1 MTKTEVTE
9 LNRLDQEML
18 EALRARA
25 SAGKRSSARRHK
37 LAMSDFKEI
46 HRKVYRASPVD
57 AFESREILNCLER
70 LENQGGI
77 QQMGRTDKERL
88 ELPMNI
94 WVHSPPPPIE
104 PEVTMPPLHEKM
116 SRVAHE
122 WGNRKAKQLTAYVA
136 VNEWFMSDPDLTPA
150 PLCERALEIFG
161 KRKFL
166 TYFPEPEKA
175 LREVS
180 FGWLFSDQRYMRD
193 FLDILRSEPPL
204 LTEIYLAKA
213 GKRGYASMDRGD
225 ILFVVENYT
234 TCWSMAEALKTLDH
248 GLGHLAWG
256 IGKSFVSSVRSIRP
270 DHGVTAI
277 RYFGDLDASGLAIP
291 LRADKEARA
300 AGLPPVV
307 PAVKLYDALFELGT
321 PLPGKEKPVTRDR
334 AEALAAWLDERH
346 RERAVELLIKGERLA
361 QEWVGLRHL
370 RTANAWQ
377 ADVR

>member
-1 MTKTEVTE
+1 MTKTEVTI
-9 LNRLDQEML
+9 LDRLDQEML
-18 EALRARA
+18 EALRFRA

-37 LAMSDFKEI
+37 LTMSDFKEI
-46 HRKVYRASPVD
+46 HRDVYRTSPVD
-57 AFESREILNCLER
+57 AFESREILKCLER

-77 QQMGRTDKERL
+77 RQMEKTDKERL
-88 ELPMNI
+88 ELPMNL
-94 WVHSPPPPIE
+94 WVYSPPPPAE

-116 SRVAHE
+116 GRVAHE
-122 WGNRKAKQLTAYVA
+122 WNRKAKQLTAYVA
-136 VNEWFMSDPDLTPA
+136 VNEWLMSDPDPTLI

-161 KRKFL
+161 KRKFT
-166 TYFPEPEKA
+166 TYFSEPEKA
-175 LREVS
+175 FREIS
-180 FGWLFSDQRYMRD
+180 FGWLFSDQQYMRD
-193 FLDILRSEPPL
+193 FLDILKSEPPL
-204 LTEIYLAKA
+204 LTEVYLAKA

-234 TCWSMAEALKTLDH
+234 TCWSMAEALRTMDH

-270 DHGVTAI
+270 DHGVAAI

-291 LRADKEARA
+291 IRANAQARA
-300 AGLPPVV
+300 AGLPPVL

-334 AEALAAWLDERH
+334 AEELAGWLCERH
-346 RERAVELLIKGERLA
+346 RDRAVELLIKGERLA

-370 RTANAWQ
+370 CMANAWH

>member
-1 MTKTEVTE
+1 MKTEAPA
-9 LNRLDQEML
+9 LNRLEQEML

-25 SAGKRSSARRHK
+25 SAGKRSSSQRHK

-46 HRKVYRASPVD
+46 YREVYRTSPVD
-57 AFESREILNCLER
+57 AFEPRGIINCLEK

-88 ELPMNI
+88 ELPINI
-94 WVHSPPPPIE
+94 WVYSPPPPKE
-104 PEVTMPPLHEKM
+104 PEVIMPPLHQKM
-116 SRVAHE
+116 SRVANE
-122 WGNRKAKQLTAYVA
+122 WNRKAKQLTAYVA
-136 VNEWFMSDPDLTPA
+136 VNEWLMSDPNRTPV

-175 LREVS
+175 FRDVS
-180 FGWLFSDQRYMRD
+180 FGWLFSDRQYMRD
-193 FLDILRSEPPL
+193 FLDVLKSEPPL
-204 LTEIYLAKA
+204 LTEVYLAKA

-270 DHGVTAI
+270 DHGVEAI

-291 LRADKEARA
+291 IRADAEARA

-307 PAVKLYDALFELGT
+307 PAANLYDALFELGT
-321 PLPGKEKPVTRDR
+321 PLPGKEKPVTRAR
-334 AEALAAWLDERH
+334 AEELAAWLCERH
-346 RERAVELLIKGERLA
+346 REQAVELLIKGERLA

-370 RTANAWQ
+370 RTADAWH

>member
-1 MTKTEVTE
+1 MKSEALA

-37 LAMSDFKEI
+37 LAMSDFKKIYRE
-46 HRKVYRASPVD
+46 VYRTSPVD
-57 AFESREILNCLER
+57 AFEPREIISCLEK

-88 ELPMNI
+88 ELPINI
-94 WVHSPPPPIE
+94 WVYLPPPPKE
-104 PEVTMPPLHEKM
+104 PDVIMPPLHQKM
-116 SRVAHE
+116 SRVANE
-122 WGNRKAKQLTAYVA
+122 WNRKAKQLTAYVA
-136 VNEWFMSDPDLTPA
+136 VNEWLMSDPNRTPV

-175 LREVS
+175 FRDIS
-180 FGWLFSDQRYMRD
+180 FGWLFSDRQYMRD
-193 FLDILRSEPPL
+193 FLDVLKSEPPL
-204 LTEIYLAKA
+204 LTEVYLAKA

-248 GLGHLAWG
+248 DLGHLAWG

-270 DHGVTAI
+270 HHGVEAI
-277 RYFGDLDASGLAIP
+277 RYFGDLDASGLSIP
-291 LRADKEARA
+291 IRADAEARA

-307 PAVKLYDALFELGT
+307 PAGNLYDALFELGT
-321 PLPGKEKPVTRDR
+321 PLPGKEKPVNRAR
-334 AEALAAWLDERH
+334 AEELTAWLCERH

-370 RTANAWQ
+370 RTADAWH